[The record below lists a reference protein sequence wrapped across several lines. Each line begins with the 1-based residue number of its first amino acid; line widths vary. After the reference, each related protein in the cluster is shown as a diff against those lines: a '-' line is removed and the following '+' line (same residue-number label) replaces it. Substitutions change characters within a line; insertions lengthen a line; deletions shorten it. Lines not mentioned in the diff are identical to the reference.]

1 MKHALVF
8 PYVWRK
14 VGDME
19 TAGRE
24 TVRHML
30 SRQPTFQLSDRV
42 SHELKVICRLIDGGG
57 LRLDGVNTEY
67 HSYKSRQ
74 NSPPSLLWFPLGF
87 WGRQANFVATCSTE
101 IQSERRP
108 HRQTDDLEWGG
119 GDVPTSLHSW
129 PRGGVRILLGRRC
142 KFPLRFGTSHT
153 R

>member
-14 VGDME
+14 AGDIE
-19 TAGRE
+19 TGRE

-74 NSPPSLLWFPLGF
+74 NSPLPPFFGF
-87 WGRQANFVATCSTE
+87 LSDF
-101 IQSERRP
+101 
-108 HRQTDDLEWGG
+108 G
-119 GDVPTSLHSW
+119 GDRLIS
-129 PRGGVRILLGRRC
+129 
-142 KFPLRFGTSHT
+142 
-153 R
+153 